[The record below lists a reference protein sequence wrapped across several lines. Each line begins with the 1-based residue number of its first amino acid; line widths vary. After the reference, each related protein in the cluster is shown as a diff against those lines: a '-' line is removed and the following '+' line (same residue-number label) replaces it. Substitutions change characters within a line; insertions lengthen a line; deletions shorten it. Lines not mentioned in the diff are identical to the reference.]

1 MKRMEQISLRF
12 WLVLLAWAFCDGVQA
27 RQLSFSQADS
37 LLVLRS
43 HALKA
48 ARLDVTA
55 AESQLAQS
63 RSYDNP
69 TMSVMYNVRNPNNH
83 RWLDAGSTGEVDVQ
97 VSQPFAIGGQ
107 HAEQVRQSTALLKA
121 STSQQTV
128 IHRDLRTEVHTAM
141 IDLYYQQQQAKVYD
155 EEIASAEKVL
165 AAYREQS
172 DKGNIATM
180 ETQRIATMVYQLR
193 KSRADLLLAASALAA
208 QLRQLL
214 VLPADEPLTIEL
226 DEDASIGTASALSLA
241 LQSDKASAAVDNL
254 PEMQQMTHQ
263 TEAARHALRWQHSQS
278 LPQIALQGEY
288 DKNGNIGHNFFAVGL
303 SVAVPLWNRNRGNI
317 RSAQAAVDQAV
328 VASDRQRLALL
339 QQRRADLDIVRMYL
353 KQLNEPTS
361 ELDTQLGQRLNA
373 AEQQFMN
380 RHITLIEFVDLYA
393 NYRDT
398 MLARLDA
405 KSQMLQAAER
415 LKLTWGE

>member
-63 RSYDNP
+63 RNP

-83 RWLDAGSTGEVDVQ
+83 RWLDSGSTGEVDVQ

-317 RSAQAAVDQAV
+317 RSSQAAVDQAV

-361 ELDTQLGQRLNA
+361 ELDTQLGQMLNA